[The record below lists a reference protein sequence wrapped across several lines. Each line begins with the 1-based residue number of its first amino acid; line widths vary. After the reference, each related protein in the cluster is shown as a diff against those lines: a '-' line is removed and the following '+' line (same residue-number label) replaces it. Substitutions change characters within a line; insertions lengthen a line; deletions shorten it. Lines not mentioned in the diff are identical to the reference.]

1 MLNRSFIWWIIRSGW
16 MPSRNLDFKVISGVI
31 KVNEVIIGKMSV
43 CMQSEEHNFGKLRS
57 NITKSLFSFHYII

>member
-1 MLNRSFIWWIIRSGW
+1 MLNRSFIWWVIRCEW

-43 CMQSEEHNFGKLRS
+43 CMRSEEHNFGKL
-57 NITKSLFSFHYII
+57 